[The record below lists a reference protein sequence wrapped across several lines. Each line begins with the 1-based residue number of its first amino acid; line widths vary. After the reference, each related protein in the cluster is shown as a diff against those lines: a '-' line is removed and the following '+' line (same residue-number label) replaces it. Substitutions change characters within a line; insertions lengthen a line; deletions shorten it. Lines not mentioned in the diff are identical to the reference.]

1 MKKAEITAFLSL
13 MFVLLVSFVL
23 GILEISI
30 IHTSK
35 NMSRL
40 RVDRAMFSVFGEYDG
55 ALMEDYHIFAIEG
68 SYGTGE
74 QGEDHLISRMQYYGA
89 GGIEQKITGIQYL
102 TDRDGQAFREQVIR
116 YMEEKYGI
124 SLIREFTGLTT
135 RWEEQAVQ
143 AEEMEKKKKKSW
155 TEWTI

>member
-55 ALMEDYHIFAIEG
+55 ALMEDYHI
-68 SYGTGE
+68 
-74 QGEDHLISRMQYYGA
+74 
-89 GGIEQKITGIQYL
+89 
-102 TDRDGQAFREQVIR
+102 
-116 YMEEKYGI
+116 
-124 SLIREFTGLTT
+124 
-135 RWEEQAVQ
+135 
-143 AEEMEKKKKKSW
+143 
-155 TEWTI
+155 